1 MQEHSLAAKIHAA
14 EGRLQR
20 YRASVLHPPACITAG
35 YCGHGAASL
44 SSVTKNERDVQAA
57 ERAVRRVAAGRPR
70 VKLSGKRGGRQSK
83 TLWTSVLSAMNGDA
97 SDVVDAL
104 DHAEFAARGAEGRG
118 GGGRL
123 RLMSNEVEG
132 MQRRL
137 NRLRGVGGLER
148 RLLRHR

>member
-1 MQEHSLAAKIHAA
+1 M
-14 EGRLQR
+14 
-20 YRASVLHPPACITAG
+20 CI
-35 YCGHGAASL
+35 
-44 SSVTKNERDVQAA
+44 RD
-57 ERAVRRVAAGRPR
+57 RRVAAGRPR

-137 NRLRGVGGLER
+137 NRLRGVGGPER
-148 RLLRHR
+148 RLRHR